1 MEKNKIINVLYFA
14 GIILL
19 PYGFILLMGMLE
31 RAGMISSRY
40 SFLIV
45 LAALGIMAVMGVL
58 AVRNY
63 KKTKKKA

>member
-1 MEKNKIINVLYFA
+1 MEKSKIINVLYFA
-14 GIILL
+14 GILLL

-31 RAGMISSRY
+31 RAGMISSKY

-45 LAALGIMAVMGVL
+45 LAALGIMALMGVL